1 MRAISWINLLENG
14 KMDNIFPWCEEIWTN
29 LLFAKKKN
37 RFPHAILFH
46 GNNGVG
52 KSELAFQLAHYL
64 LCASPTKN
72 EQPCLICKDCVLF
85 SAGTHGDFY
94 NISPEENS
102 KNIGIDQIRNL
113 KIAAHQKPQRNNIKI
128 FVIANA
134 NKMTISAANALLKVL
149 EEPPGDSIFILTSE
163 RKHFLSPTILSRC
176 HQYQFSSPSDELT
189 EQWLLSDPA
198 LVFTKEIIKDATFWS
213 LGSPL
218 LAQKLLKDGVISE
231 YQTCLA
237 PLLAFFSKKESLAFL
252 SKSWQGK
259 SLVNILYVSQ
269 VACYYLLKGTW
280 TFDFNK
286 KRVYQ
291 WSRKIIDIKK
301 MTATGIALNEALL
314 LDMLLAE

>member
-1 MRAISWINLLENG
+1 MLAISWINLLENG

-46 GNNGVG
+46 GDNGLG
-52 KSELAFQLAHYL
+52 KSELAFQLSHYL

-72 EQPCLICKDCVLF
+72 KQPCLICKDCVLF

-94 NISPEENS
+94 NISPEENG
-102 KNIGIDQIRNL
+102 KNIGIDQIRHL

-128 FVIANA
+128 FIIANA

-176 HQYQFSSPSDELT
+176 HQHQLSSPSTEMI
-189 EQWLLSDPA
+189 EQWLLSHAEPA
-198 LVFTKEIIKDATFWS
+198 SSKEMIKEAISWS

-218 LAQKLLKDGVISE
+218 LAQKLLKDKVVSE
-231 YQTCLA
+231 YQSHLA
-237 PLLAFFSKKESLAFL
+237 ILLDFFSEKVSPLFL
-252 SKSWQGK
+252 VKSWQGK

-269 VACYYLLKGTW
+269 VTSYYLLKGTW
-280 TFDFNK
+280 AFDFNK

-291 WSRKIIDIKK
+291 WSRKVIDIKK